1 MSYQVLA
8 RKWRPRSFRE
18 MIGQTHVLKALINA
32 LDNQRLHHAYLF
44 TGTRGVG
51 KTTIARIIAKCVNCE
66 IGITSTPCGTCSVC
80 REIDEG
86 RFVDLIEIDAAS
98 RTKVEDTRELLDNV
112 QYAPSRGRF
121 KVYLIDEVHML
132 SSHSFNA
139 LLKTLEEPP
148 PYVKFILATTDPQK
162 LPATILSRCLQFSLK
177 NMTPERVVEHLT
189 HVLGV
194 ENVPFEDDALWLL
207 GRAADGSMRDA
218 MSLTDQAIAFGE
230 GKVLAA
236 DVRAMLGTLD
246 HGQVYGV
253 LQALL
258 EGDARGLL
266 EAVRHLAEQGPDWN
280 GVLAEMLNVLH
291 RVAVAQ
297 ALPEAVDNGQGDRD
311 RVLAVAQAL
320 PAEDVQFYYQMGL
333 IGRRDLPLAPDP
345 RSGFEMVLL
354 RMLAFRPAGGGEAPP
369 QTLKPLGIS
378 QATVDSSQGVAAPI
392 AAPVPQATSMAGAAV
407 PAAGPVA
414 GGNAPA
420 SASAATVQAPVTP
433 AQREEAPVANPAVG
447 DNAPVPAPASAATA
461 QVPVA
466 AAQRQAAP
474 AASTMTAV
482 DNSVPAPAP
491 TSSAPV
497 PAAVSQREVAA
508 AASPVASTDSPATRA
523 APAPSPA
530 AVDDPSLPW
539 NSSAA
544 PLQNEPEAYDEPLLE
559 TEAEQP
565 MLTPMPA
572 PTPAC
577 VVPPAPEREEA
588 PEDEG
593 DAIDSAAPHLQAIPD
608 DFGPAGMDRDDEP
621 PLDEDYYPADI
632 DASGYSFLDDLAS
645 ATPEPVAAPEPL
657 PASQPASGLA
667 LQWLELFPKLPI
679 SGLTA
684 SIAANCS
691 LIAVRGDEWLLH
703 LDPAQSALFN
713 ATQQRRLND
722 ALNQYHG
729 RTIGLKIELVR
740 PEQETPAQASSRRR
754 VERQHDAEASIQ
766 ADPFIQ
772 QMMQK
777 FGATVRND
785 TIEPVDVPVSQN
797 G

>member
-18 MIGQTHVLKALINA
+18 MVGQTHVLKALINA

-66 IGITSTPCGTCSVC
+66 TGITSTPCGECSVC

-177 NMTPERVVEHLT
+177 NMTPERVVEHLS

-258 EGDARGLL
+258 DGDARALL

-291 RVAVAQ
+291 RVAIAQ

-311 RVLAVAQAL
+311 RVLALAQAL

-333 IGRRDLPLAPDP
+333 IGRRDLPLAPEL
-345 RSGFEMVLL
+345 RGGFEMVLL
-354 RMLAFRPAGGGEAPP
+354 RMLAFRPAGTSDGPDQP
-369 QTLKPLGIS
+369 LKTVGIS
-378 QATVDSSQGVAAPI
+378 QATVDSTQPVAVSSPVEPQSPIVVPADPDPNPVGAGSAREELPAVHQNDRVAP
-392 AAPVPQATSMAGAAV
+392 ATPLVGAGSAREESTPVQATTAE
-407 PAAGPVA
+407 PIDLPW
-414 GGNAPA
+414 ND
-420 SASAATVQAPVTP
+420 PVTP
-433 AQREEAPVANPAVG
+433 V
-447 DNAPVPAPASAATA
+447 
-461 QVPVA
+461 
-466 AAQRQAAP
+466 
-474 AASTMTAV
+474 
-482 DNSVPAPAP
+482 
-491 TSSAPV
+491 
-497 PAAVSQREVAA
+497 
-508 AASPVASTDSPATRA
+508 A
-523 APAPSPA
+523 APAP
-530 AVDDPSLPW
+530 
-539 NSSAA
+539 
-544 PLQNEPEAYDEPLLE
+544 EPILDVVG
-559 TEAEQP
+559 EQP
-565 MLTPMPA
+565 ALTPMPA
-572 PTPAC
+572 PTPASA
-577 VVPPAPEREEA
+577 VPDAPEAEATPPA
-588 PEDEG
+588 
-593 DAIDSAAPHLQAIPD
+593 D
-608 DFGPAGMDRDDEP
+608 DTDPVDYIPAGMERDDEP
-621 PLDEDYYPADI
+621 PLDEDYYAPETDGA
-632 DASGYSFLDDLAS
+632 AYSYLDELAS
-645 ATPEPVAAPEPL
+645 ETVHEVPVEAEPEVL
-657 PASQPASGLA
+657 PAAQPATGLA

-679 SGLTA
+679 SGMTG
-684 SIAANCS
+684 SIAANCT
-691 LIAVRGDEWLLH
+691 LIAVEGDDWLLH
-703 LDPAQSALFN
+703 LDPAHSALFN
-713 ATQQRRLND
+713 STQQRRLND
-722 ALNQYHG
+722 ALNQYHE
-729 RTIGLKIELVR
+729 RTISLTIELIR
-740 PEQETPAQASSRRR
+740 PEQETPAQAAARWRAN
-754 VERQHDAEASIQ
+754 RQADAEQSIQ
-766 ADPFIQ
+766 QDPYIQ
-772 QMMQK
+772 QMLQQ
-777 FGATVRND
+777 FGAIIRND
-785 TIEPVDVPVSQN
+785 TIEPVEAVASPTR
-797 G
+797 